1 MKTKIFKKVTIFLAM
16 AVCIAGCSNSFDT
29 NNEDIAKFNA
39 DDDLFV
45 QITEQGFDLMPNE
58 YKGSDQVTIAEGITL
73 KRNAESENND
83 FILIFEPGATRGT
96 LRIAIKKGN
105 EYYICVFVTSEL
117 PVGGSMFL
125 FSGDNI
131 STLKYDFE
139 PYIEKEDCIDDEKP
153 YVDQGVNIEGGP
165 GVYIVGLWIE
175 SVGGMTKSSSNIASM
190 NWRDQAFTAQK
201 SGNSLHLLS
210 QSENNRIKSSTVNGF
225 FAKLWKDGEM
235 HTLSNYHSLA
245 NSVFVTD
252 DGDVYV
258 AGSAPVGRGAAAVW
272 KNGKVQN
279 LTPCAFMHSEANSV
293 YVYNGDVYAVGS
305 EESAITHNR
314 IAKLWINGKT
324 YNLSDEKTLMVASSV
339 YVHNGD
345 VYVAGFELPLEP
357 VSCGTCVQ
365 IRSGFAIAVLW
376 KNGQLQYLTDGVHN
390 AWATSVFVSDN
401 DVYVAGFERM
411 DARLWKNGVA
421 QDLEKGTWNW
431 VDPLPENAY
440 SVFVSGKDVYV
451 AGSKVWKNGKVLY
464 ERGGNYHFESIF
476 VSDNDVYVV
485 GRETNF
491 GGGYDAAQLWKNGVI
506 QDISYGSTMSFAN
519 SVFVVK

>member
-1 MKTKIFKKVTIFLAM
+1 MKTKIYKKVTVFLVM
-16 AVCIAGCSNSFDT
+16 AAFITGCSKSLDT
-29 NNEDIAKFNA
+29 NNEDMAIFSAENSM
-39 DDDLFV
+39 FV
-45 QITEQGFDLMPNE
+45 QISKEGFDLIPNE
-58 YKGSDQVTIAEGITL
+58 YTNSAQVTIAYGITL
-73 KRNAESENND
+73 EKNTESMNNE
-83 FILIFEPGATRGT
+83 FILIFESDAAQGT
-96 LRIAIKKGN
+96 LRIAVKKDN
-105 EYYICVFVTSEL
+105 EYYICIFLTSEL
-117 PVGGSMFL
+117 PVEGSTVS
-125 FSGDNI
+125 FSDDNI
-131 STLKYDFE
+131 STLKYDFD
-139 PYIEKEDCIDDEKP
+139 PYIEVVDCEEDEKP
-153 YVDQGVNIEGGP
+153 FLDQGVHIEGGP
-165 GVYIVGLWIE
+165 GVYIAGLWIE
-175 SVGGMTKSSSNIASM
+175 PVGGMTKSSSDFTSGI
-190 NWRDQAFTAQK
+190 WRNQAFIAQT

-210 QSENNRIKSSTVNGF
+210 QSEGNRIKSNTTNGH
-225 FAKLWKDGEM
+225 FAKLWKNGKM
-235 HTLSNYHSLA
+235 QNLSNYQSHA

-252 DGDVYV
+252 NGDVYV

-279 LTPCAFMHSEANSV
+279 LAPCTFMHSEANSV
-293 YVYNGDVYAVGS
+293 FVYNGDVYAVGS

-390 AWATSVFVSDN
+390 AWATSVFVSGN
-401 DVYVAGFERM
+401 DVYVAGFEGTS
-411 DARLWKNGVA
+411 ARLWKNEVV
-421 QDLEKGTWNW
+421 QNLENETSGGPFNI
-431 VDPLPENAY
+431 VN
-440 SVFVSGKDVYV
+440 SVFVSGKDVYA
-451 AGSKVWKNGKVLY
+451 AGNKVWKNGKILY
-464 ERGGNYHFESIF
+464 ERGGNYSFESIF

-491 GGGYDAAQLWKNGVI
+491 GGGYDAAKLWKNGMI
-506 QDISYGSTMSFAN
+506 QDISYGSTMSYAN